1 MFKQLNYN
9 FIMHYITVNQR
20 TDLALILSVNEL
32 IWFYSSDSVTKN
44 NNEKVAMDAQYTIV
58 IADDHPLFRNAL
70 FQSVHM
76 AISGANLLEAESL
89 DTLLSLLEKEH
100 DVDLLLLDLKMPG
113 ANGMSGLIQLRNQ
126 YPDLPIVVISASE
139 EVTVVKQVRSHGAFG
154 FIPKSSDMRAL
165 ISALHQVL
173 EGEPFFPE
181 GLGDE
186 DDEINDLAQKIASL
200 TPQQYKVLCML
211 SDGLLNK
218 QIAYELNVSEATIK
232 AHMTAI
238 FRKLGVKNRT
248 QAVILLQQM
257 DLAQ

>member
-1 MFKQLNYN
+1 
-9 FIMHYITVNQR
+9 
-20 TDLALILSVNEL
+20 
-32 IWFYSSDSVTKN
+32 
-44 NNEKVAMDAQYTIV
+44 MDAQYTIV

-76 AISGANLLEAESL
+76 AISGANLLEAGSL
-89 DTLLSLLEKEH
+89 DTLLTLLEKEP

-113 ANGMSGLIQLRNQ
+113 ANGMSGLIQLRSQ
-126 YPDLPIVVISASE
+126 YPDLPVVVISASE
-139 EVTVVKQVRSHGAFG
+139 EPCIIRQVRSHGAFG

-165 ISALHQVL
+165 IAALNQVL
-173 EGEPFFPE
+173 EGEPYFPE
-181 GLGDE
+181 GLGEGE
-186 DDEINDLAQKIASL
+186 DNDEINELAERIAAL

-257 DLAQ
+257 DLSHP

>member
-1 MFKQLNYN
+1 M
-9 FIMHYITVNQR
+9 
-20 TDLALILSVNEL
+20 E
-32 IWFYSSDSVTKN
+32 
-44 NNEKVAMDAQYTIV
+44 AQYTIV

-76 AISGANLLEAESL
+76 AFSGANLLEADSL
-89 DTLLSLLEKEH
+89 DSLLTLLDKEEAE
-100 DVDLLLLDLKMPG
+100 VDLLLLDLKMPG

-126 YPDLPIVVISASE
+126 HPELPIVVISASE
-139 EVTVVKQVRSHGAFG
+139 EHSVVKQVRNHGAFG

-165 ISALHQVL
+165 VSALSQVL
-173 EGEPFFPE
+173 AGDPFYPE
-181 GLGDE
+181 GMSE
-186 DDEINDLAQKIASL
+186 ADDETHPELAEKIATL

-218 QIAYELNVSEATIK
+218 QIAYDLNVSEATIK

-257 DLAQ
+257 DL